1 MAGTQSARVCSAAGS
16 VGPPFLAARR
26 NCPKTDQKRS
36 YRGAKSISRRSSKK
50 EIEMLNTVS
59 RLVRPQMA
67 ILALWATINMFATSE
82 ALAKE
87 LSVVM
92 PSAPSVHSS
101 AELTRPIAALADS
114 TIPSPCVAKSQRR
127 TERRSSYVY
136 TTQDFTPM
144 TRDGCQFRRAEL
156 LGTDG
161 PNGGWCWRITTEC
174 DQYLQ
179 GDCWYTS
186 ASAVQVPALRSV
198 ASTR

>member
-1 MAGTQSARVCSAAGS
+1 
-16 VGPPFLAARR
+16 
-26 NCPKTDQKRS
+26 
-36 YRGAKSISRRSSKK
+36 
-50 EIEMLNTVS
+50 MLSTIS
-59 RLVRPQMA
+59 RLVRPPMA
-67 ILALWATINMFATSE
+67 ILALWATINMFAPSA
-82 ALAKE
+82 ALAQE
-87 LSVVM
+87 VSSGT
-92 PSAPSVHSS
+92 PSAPSVHAS
-101 AELTRPIAALADS
+101 AEPIRPIAALADS

>member
-1 MAGTQSARVCSAAGS
+1 
-16 VGPPFLAARR
+16 
-26 NCPKTDQKRS
+26 
-36 YRGAKSISRRSSKK
+36 
-50 EIEMLNTVS
+50 MLNTVS

-101 AELTRPIAALADS
+101 AEPTRPIAALADS

-161 PNGGWCWRITTEC
+161 PNGGWCWRITTAC